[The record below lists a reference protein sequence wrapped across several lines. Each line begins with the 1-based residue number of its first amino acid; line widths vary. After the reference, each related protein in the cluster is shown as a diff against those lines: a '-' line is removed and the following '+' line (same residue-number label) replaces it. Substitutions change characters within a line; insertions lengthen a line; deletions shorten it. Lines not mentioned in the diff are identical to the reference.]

1 VTTLSDLVND
11 CRQRY
16 NAVGDRFFADEELFD
31 LVYEAEMQ
39 IAIECQALETIYTTS
54 TVISQREYDYPTR
67 LLRVSRMTYNGERL
81 EPIDF
86 LKDDAM
92 TGSNESTTT
101 TGDPLYYCIF
111 ADRLFLRPVP
121 QAVGTIKIYAIAQPI
136 ELTAITDSLSVPE
149 RYRPPI
155 KDYVLSQM
163 FAKDKNSNMTGYHE
177 NRWQRTIDTIKR
189 FEKKR
194 KVGDSYQVVK
204 NIDDMA
210 VRES

>member
-1 VTTLSDLVND
+1 LTTLSDLVNS

-16 NAVGDRFFADEELFD
+16 NAVGDRFFSDEEIWE
-31 LVYEAEMQ
+31 LVYEAEME
-39 IAIECQALETIYTTS
+39 ISIECQALETVYTTS
-54 TVISQREYDYPTR
+54 TVASQREYDYPTR
-67 LLRVSRMTYNGERL
+67 LLRISRMTYNGERI

-92 TGSNESTTT
+92 TGSNEETTT

-121 QAVGTIKIYAIAQPI
+121 QEVGTIKIYAITQPT

-149 RYRPPI
+149 RYRLQI

-163 FAKDKNSNMTGYHE
+163 FAKDKNANMTGYHE
-177 NRWQRTIDTIKR
+177 NRWQRSVEKIKR

-194 KVGDSYQVVK
+194 KVGDSYAVVK
-204 NIDDMA
+204 NVDDMA
-210 VRES
+210 VREV